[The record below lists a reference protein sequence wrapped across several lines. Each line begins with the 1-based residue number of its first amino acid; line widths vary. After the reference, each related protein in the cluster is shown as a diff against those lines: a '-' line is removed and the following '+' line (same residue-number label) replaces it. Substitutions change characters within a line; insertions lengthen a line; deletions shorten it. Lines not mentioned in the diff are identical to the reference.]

1 MMPRFG
7 PLLHRGLHR
16 GPVAMMGHV
25 GSCSFFL
32 MRLPAVHTPFYPYFN
47 SVARYIFQI
56 TNLIPC
62 PSKKKKRERER
73 DYSFGERSGKENPS
87 HGPRG
92 VHPACFSPAPASL
105 HEPHRPCSRSSDL
118 SVPFSHRTRM
128 SSRSHPPVAFT
139 PHPLSCAARVAET
152 LVLVVLCTNCWCVF
166 LLR

>member
-62 PSKKKKRERER
+62 PSKKKKKKEREPILLESVVEKKTPLTAR
-73 DYSFGERSGKENPS
+73 VVSTL
-87 HGPRG
+87 
-92 VHPACFSPAPASL
+92 PASPL
-105 HEPHRPCSRSSDL
+105 PQPLCTSHTGLVPVPQICQFL
-118 SVPFSHRTRM
+118 SVTEPVCPPDHIPQSL
-128 SSRSHPPVAFT
+128 SHPTRSPVQ
-139 PHPLSCAARVAET
+139 HV
-152 LVLVVLCTNCWCVF
+152 
-166 LLR
+166 